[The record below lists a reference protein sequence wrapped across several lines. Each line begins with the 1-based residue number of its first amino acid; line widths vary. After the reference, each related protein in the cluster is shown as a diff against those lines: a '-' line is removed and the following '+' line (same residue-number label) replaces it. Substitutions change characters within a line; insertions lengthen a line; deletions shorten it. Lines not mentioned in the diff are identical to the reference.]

1 MILYICSTLG
11 CVSTGL
17 ETVTLFFS
25 GYIHSNKKKL
35 FSGKFLFRTM
45 NETIGSCNSDL
56 AGCKL
61 TS

>member
-1 MILYICSTLG
+1 MILYICSTLD

-25 GYIHSNKKKL
+25 GYIHSNKRKL
-35 FSGKFLFRTM
+35 SKFLLRTM
-45 NETIGSCNSDL
+45 NETIRSCNSDL

-61 TS
+61 IS